1 MTIRYIAYQVVHQHT
16 EESLAVPCLQVSHG
30 RGESG
35 ILASNMS
42 FHWGAFPCSTK
53 YGSCLKC
60 EQTGWGLPPASE
72 P

>member
-1 MTIRYIAYQVVHQHT
+1 MTIHYIAYQVVHQHT

-42 FHWGAFPCSTK
+42 SHWVSSLAAQSM
-53 YGSCLKC
+53 
-60 EQTGWGLPPASE
+60 AHV
-72 P
+72 